1 MHKLQAGKPI
11 NVDNVTLVP
20 IERTVIHSNSGKM
33 GYWLNA
39 RKEVHAII
47 VCSVNGVRV
56 VALDACETSLEE
68 LVQTVPDLDS
78 LLVTLEGC
86 SKQS

>member
-1 MHKLQAGKPI
+1 MHKLQTGNPI
-11 NVDNVTLVP
+11 NINKVTLVP
-20 IERTVIHSNSGKM
+20 IERTVIYLNSGKM

-47 VCSVNGVRV
+47 ICDVNGIRV

-86 SKQS
+86 SMQS